1 MGLAPVDDAIDV
13 EHWTRMEE
21 CRRGLLE
28 RQVGLQ
34 RSYAEVRGSL
44 QTLLGTQT
52 FLEGTVAALQA
63 QGEALRGGLEDNR
76 VVMRGLAGASKEED
90 ASTVAGWHERVV
102 HLEAENARLTAQL
115 EELSHFATELSDDLA
130 RWTQERGVAVETS
143 PEGKAP
149 G

>member
-1 MGLAPVDDAIDV
+1 MQEALD
-13 EHWTRMEE
+13 
-21 CRRGLLE
+21 GLLRE
-28 RQVGLQ
+28 KATKA
-34 RSYAEVRGSL
+34 SSL
-44 QTLLGTQT
+44 TSTGPWAFTDL
-52 FLEGTVAALQA
+52 AWQA